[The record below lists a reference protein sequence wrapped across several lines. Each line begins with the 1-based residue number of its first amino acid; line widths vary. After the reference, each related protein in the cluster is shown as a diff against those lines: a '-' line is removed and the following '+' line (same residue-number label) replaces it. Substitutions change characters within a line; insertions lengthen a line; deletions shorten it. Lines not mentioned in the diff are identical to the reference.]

1 MTAAVRKTFG
11 LLAGILI
18 YYLVHEGA
26 HLVLAM
32 AFGVFQEVRFLEL
45 GVQIAITSR
54 EALSDLQFA
63 AFNAAGAGA
72 SLAIAYLLVLSAG
85 RINRLK
91 GKVVKAVGYYT
102 TILLLLNDPFY
113 LSVLCGFVGGGDMNG
128 IVMFGISETAA
139 RVAFGA
145 LGLVN
150 LGIVWKYVLPA
161 YRAGFAGAET
171 DDGKRGFERKSNGRL
186 V

>member
-1 MTAAVRKTFG
+1 M
-11 LLAGILI
+11 
-18 YYLVHEGA
+18 
-26 HLVLAM
+26 
-32 AFGVFQEVRFLEL
+32 
-45 GVQIAITSR
+45 
-54 EALSDLQFA
+54 
-63 AFNAAGAGA
+63 
-72 SLAIAYLLVLSAG
+72 SAG

-161 YRAGFAGAET
+161 YRAGFAGIG
-171 DDGKRGFERKSNGRL
+171 DRNR
-186 V
+186 